1 MFSDGDEEEEEEE
14 GRVQAD
20 PSNVSEMD
28 DAASELLLRPHHDT
42 EVTQPRRRGEK
53 RHPRLLRQQRRHQRT
68 RSVDG
73 GAASSLVST

>member
-1 MFSDGDEEEEEEE
+1 MFSDGDEEE

-28 DAASELLLRPHHDT
+28 DAASELLLRPRHDT
-42 EVTQPRRRGEK
+42 EAIQPRQRGEK
-53 RHPRLLRQQRRHQRT
+53 RHSRLLQQQRHQRMQ
-68 RSVDG
+68 SVDG